1 MAKNYVMVID
11 EGTTGTRSL
20 IFDKSLNIIA
30 SSYTE
35 FTQYTPAS
43 DKVEHDAME
52 IYDNR
57 LLSQVTILPA
67 SVSPISAILLFCGI
81 KTRDCRFIT
90 QAYGRTAVVGKW
102 LTVWH
107 PSKSAKIPLPLPAKN
122 SVLTSRCF
130 QSAG

>member
-52 IYDNR
+52 IYVMGD
-57 LLSQVTILPA
+57 Q
-67 SVSPISAILLFCGI
+67 ILLTKVEERCVFCQGTTDLMEFQG
-81 KTRDCRFIT
+81 KKVCARCRVDL
-90 QAYGRTAVVGKW
+90 QN
-102 LTVWH
+102 
-107 PSKSAKIPLPLPAKN
+107 PPAQQEADE
-122 SVLTSRCF
+122 RE
-130 QSAG
+130 AG